1 VIEIE
6 KTLQKTEE
14 IVKNA
19 DTLEDFV
26 KDRLLQLKEEK
37 KKSFRKNGGIILDEK
52 TRYSVIGDIHGD
64 LKTLTNILEKVSL
77 DAIETGYIVFLG
89 DYIDRGPKQ
98 IEAIV
103 SILLLKELYPE
114 KTIILRGNHEPPL
127 ELTPFPHDFPLQ
139 LLRRYGQRGKKLY
152 QAFLSLFEELPYVLI
167 IKDEAILLHGGP
179 PTDLNKAENIEQ
191 YFALDRETPPPSL
204 LEEVLWNDPSEDVE
218 YRAPSP
224 RGAGWLF
231 GKKVTES
238 ALKIANAKVIIRGHE
253 PADKGYKLNHNGKV
267 LTLFSRKG
275 PPYNNRNAA
284 FLLLHLEDEEW
295 DKKIEEYIVQI

>member
-1 VIEIE
+1 VINIE
-6 KTLQKTEE
+6 KILQKTEE
-14 IVKNA
+14 IIKNA
-19 DTLEDFV
+19 DALEEFV
-26 KDRLLQLKEEK
+26 EDRLSQLKEEK

-52 TRYSVIGDIHGD
+52 SRYAVIGDIHGD
-64 LKTLTNILEKVSL
+64 LETLKNILKKVS
-77 DAIETGYIVFLG
+77 ETIQTDYIVFLG
-89 DYIDRGPKQ
+89 DYVDRGPKQ

-103 SILLLKELYPE
+103 TVLLLKDLYSE
-114 KTIILRGNHEPPL
+114 KTIILRGNHEPLP

-152 QAFLSLFEELPYVLI
+152 QGFLSLFEELPYVLI
-167 IKDEAILLHGGP
+167 IKDEAIMLHGGP
-179 PTDLNKAENIEQ
+179 PTDLNKAENIEH
-191 YFALDRETPPPSL
+191 YFALDRETPPFPL
-204 LEEVLWNDPSEDVE
+204 LEEVLWNDPSEDIE

-275 PPYNNRNAA
+275 PPYNNQNAA
-284 FLLLHLEDEEW
+284 FLSVNLEDEEW
-295 DKKIEEYIVQI
+295 NKKIEDYIIQI

>member
-1 VIEIE
+1 VINIE
-6 KTLQKTEE
+6 KILQKTEE
-14 IVKNA
+14 IIKNA
-19 DTLEDFV
+19 DTLEEFV
-26 KDRLLQLKEEK
+26 EDRLSQLKEEK

-52 TRYSVIGDIHGD
+52 SRYVVIGDIHGD
-64 LKTLTNILEKVSL
+64 LETLKNILKKVS
-77 DAIETGYIVFLG
+77 ETIQTDYIVFLG
-89 DYIDRGPKQ
+89 DYVDRGSKQ
-98 IEAIV
+98 IAARLTV
-103 SILLLKELYPE
+103 LLREELDPE
-114 KTIILRGNHEPPL
+114 RIIILRGNHEPPP

-152 QAFLSLFEELPYVLI
+152 QDFLSLFEELPYVLI
-167 IKDEAILLHGGP
+167 IKDEAIMLHGGP
-179 PTDLNKAENIEQ
+179 PTDLNKAENIEH
-191 YFALDRETPPPSL
+191 YFALDRETPPPPL

-275 PPYNNRNAA
+275 PPYNNQNAA
-284 FLLLHLEDEEW
+284 FLSVNLEDEEW
-295 DKKIEEYIVQI
+295 NKKIEDYIIQI